1 MRRMKSLTAI
11 AVIGAMVSG
20 MGALPV
26 QAYNTYTSIGGTE
39 YRNNDGF
46 IEAVQ
51 HHRCNGILIETDG
64 TVPTEDMFK
73 DVEGYAG
80 LSPWETP
87 VTGPTSWVN
96 VSAEPGEH
104 AYMVYFESG
113 DFLLYETAGRRLMLA
128 YDFVEKAS
136 IVEFSSYNNTCFWLN
151 HKLIVR
157 AVNEDIHLDESTI
170 PEFAGLSFT
179 GGSGGASYSLDEAG
193 DCQILRDLEGKS
205 EGEKLEYMLALA
217 QEVELKYNDII
228 ASISP
233 QIIQASS
240 DPNSSEL
247 SAASIWDTA
256 GDLDTDGKVDASDA
270 AELLVLSAMKGAT
283 VNGGADPFTAEQK
296 SAVDLNGDTFCDAN
310 DAAYILQFAAEA
322 GAGSALSIGEF
333 MTRS

>member
-1 MRRMKSLTAI
+1 MRRMRSLTAI

-20 MGALPV
+20 MGALPAS
-26 QAYNTYTSIGGTE
+26 AYTTYTSIGGTE

-51 HHRCNGILIETDG
+51 HHRCNGVLIETDG

-80 LSPWETP
+80 LAPWETP
-87 VTGPTSWVN
+87 VTGPTSWAD

-104 AYMVYFESG
+104 AYMVYFEGG
-113 DFLLYETAGRRLMLA
+113 DSSLYETAGRKLMLA

-136 IVEFSSYNNTCFWLN
+136 IVEFASYNNTCFWMN
-151 HKLIVR
+151 HKLLVR
-157 AVNEDIHLDESTI
+157 AVNEDTLLDESTI

-179 GGSGGASYSLDEAG
+179 GGNGGASYSLDEAG
-193 DCQILRDLEGKS
+193 DCQIIRDLEGKS

-240 DPNSSEL
+240 APDSSEL

-256 GDLDTDGKVDASDA
+256 GDLDADGEIDASDA
-270 AELLVLSAMKGAT
+270 AELLALSALKGA
-283 VNGGADPFTAEQK
+283 GDDSRFTAQQI
-296 SAVDLNGDTFCDAN
+296 SAADLNGDTFCAAN
-310 DAAYILQFAAEA
+310 AADYILQFAAEA
-322 GAGSALSIGEF
+322 DAGSELSIGEF
-333 MTRS
+333 MTRD